1 MLMVEKP
8 KFGGLWFESS
18 TYVQLVIGAS
28 VHCKVSPL
36 TPSMCNTV
44 ALDFKPQKL
53 VSNLGPTR
61 QISCYESNR
70 TKSFGICAL
79 CPRPQH
85 NKRYNPLPWALSPEN
100 RCQTWDTWSNF
111 PVLNQILPKFGG
123 PWFESS
129 S

>member
-8 KFGGLWFESS
+8 KFGGLRFESS
-18 TYVQLVIGAS
+18 TYVQLVIDAS

-44 ALDFKPQKL
+44 ALDFKPQEL

-70 TKSFGICAL
+70 TNVLGSAL
-79 CPRPQH
+79 C
-85 NKRYNPLPWALSPEN
+85 
-100 RCQTWDTWSNF
+100 
-111 PVLNQILPKFGG
+111 VLDLGTTRGITPCLGL
-123 PWFESS
+123 
-129 S
+129 